1 MSERVAFNRLELAGS
16 LGDLGTLLPI
26 LIGMILIN
34 GLDPMGLL
42 LAIGLFYIGSGLY
55 FGVTVPVQP
64 MKVIGAYA
72 IATALPAQQII
83 ASGFW
88 MGGLLLL
95 IGATGLIDVI
105 GRYTPKAVIRG
116 VQLSTGTLLMTQG
129 TRFIVGQSKFQ
140 AMAGA
145 AEPHLSLQTVGGIPI
160 GILLGILAGG
170 VVMRFVSDR
179 RFPAGLMVILGGA
192 AVGLL
197 LGTHDGFDRLTVGFN
212 LPRWLPFG
220 WPGHTDWTMA
230 LFVLVLP
237 QLPMTL
243 GNAVVANADLSQE
256 YFGQASR
263 RVTYRALTI
272 SMAIANL
279 VSAALGGMPICH
291 GAGGLAAHYRFG
303 ARTAGSN
310 LIIGAIFILLA
321 VLLGIHALA
330 VIYLLPMAVLGIMLL
345 FAGSQLA
352 LTVMDVRT
360 RKDFFVVLTML
371 GITLAVNLAVGFVIG
386 IALAYALRSDRLDV

>member
-1 MSERVAFNRLELAGS
+1 MSQRFAFNRLEFAGS
-16 LGDLGTLLPI
+16 LGDLGTLLPM

-42 LAIGLFYIGSGLY
+42 LTIGLFYIGSGLY

-72 IATALPAQQII
+72 IATGLSAQEIA

-88 MGGLLLL
+88 MAGLLFLV
-95 IGATGLIDVI
+95 GVTGLVDVI

-116 VQLSTGTLLMTQG
+116 VQLSTGVLLMTEG

-140 AMAGA
+140 AMAGT
-145 AEPHLSLQTVGGIPI
+145 AEPHLSLQALGGIPI
-160 GILLGILAGG
+160 GIFLGILAGG
-170 VVMRFVSDR
+170 IVMRFVSDR

-192 AVGLL
+192 VVGLI
-197 LGTHDGFDRLTVGFN
+197 LGTHDGFNRLEVGLN
-212 LPRWLPFG
+212 LPHWLPFG
-220 WPGHTDWTMA
+220 WPDQTDWAMA

-272 SMAIANL
+272 SMAFANL
-279 VSAALGGMPICH
+279 ASAVLGGMPICH

-310 LIIGAIFILLA
+310 LIIGAVFILLA
-321 VLLGIHALA
+321 VLLGVHALA
-330 VIYLLPMAVLGIMLL
+330 VIYLIPMAVLGVMLL

-352 LTVMDVRT
+352 LTVMDVKA
-360 RKDFFVVLTML
+360 RKDLFVALTIL
-371 GITLAVNLAVGFVIG
+371 GITLAINLAVGFVIG
-386 IALAYALRSDRLDV
+386 IAMAYALRSDRLDI